1 LFHNVQHHTFNAP
14 ALGLFPYKIHIH
26 IKPFVSV
33 THAVDLVVD
42 ESLTTLVAL
51 GSDFDKSCHNFF
63 VLIVSNFIL
72 TLQRYIKF
80 YIPPNILAKK
90 YQKIYVFMVFGG
102 FSGRKQQKNH
112 PASLRS
118 GKHIITK
125 NTP

>member
-42 ESLTTLVAL
+42 ESLTALVAL

-80 YIPPNILAKK
+80 YIPPNIFAKK

-102 FSGRKQQKNH
+102 FSGRKTRKTALVSQ
-112 PASLRS
+112 R
-118 GKHIITK
+118 
-125 NTP
+125 